1 MRTDLPLL
9 TPEGIQMSIELDPI
23 EEMIGKPLEQMA
35 PAQLA
40 RYITYYQR
48 EANSIQLV
56 DPPGVRET
64 STFKS
69 LQGEYGKERTAAL
82 LRHIFLKEG
91 GRLEVRKG
99 EQEYISHRHF
109 TTAMRW
115 WTDKLDIALQVEA
128 NDDPEDDI
136 EFVFATE
143 L

>member
-1 MRTDLPLL
+1 
-9 TPEGIQMSIELDPI
+9 MSTELDPI

-48 EANSIQLV
+48 EANGIQLV
-56 DPPGVRET
+56 DPPTVRET
-64 STFKS
+64 AIFKS
-69 LQGEYGKERTAAL
+69 LQNEYGKERTAAL
-82 LRHIFLKEG
+82 IRHVFLEEG
-91 GRLEVRKG
+91 GRMEVRKG
-99 EQEYISHRHF
+99 EKEYIAHRHF

-128 NDDPEDDI
+128 KDDTEDDT
-136 EFVFATE
+136 EFIFATE

>member
-1 MRTDLPLL
+1 
-9 TPEGIQMSIELDPI
+9 MSTELDPI

-48 EANSIQLV
+48 EANGIQLT
-56 DPPGVRET
+56 DPPTVRET
-64 STFKS
+64 SIFKS
-69 LQGEYGKERTAAL
+69 LQNEYGKERTAAL
-82 LRHIFLKEG
+82 LRYIFLQEG
-91 GRLEVRKG
+91 GRMEVRKG
-99 EQEYISHRHF
+99 EKEYIAHRHF

-128 NDDPEDDI
+128 KDDTEDDT
-136 EFVFATE
+136 EFIFATE